1 MMNGIETIYAGG
13 DSCITYL
20 GVKFHLDFM
29 KKYIPSRVGNRFFDI
44 KGTDELI
51 NEFDDLINTG
61 FEKEALIDIFKLE
74 KAITYWKIGESL
86 AECYLEDYKGVRFH
100 YNSIRDAKNPKANLT
115 GADLVGFIDIN
126 NETIFLFGEVKT
138 SSDDSTF
145 PQILYGRS
153 GMIKQLEKIK
163 SNYEVK
169 NSLVRWLGFKVKD
182 LSDDHPFREDYKKAL
197 TLYIKSKQSKIN
209 LIGILVRDTSP
220 TDRDLKTR
228 LEELKRDVQ
237 EGMNIELIALYVPI
251 PVKELELLLPSGGEG
266 SGT

>member
-100 YNSIRDAKNPKANLT
+100 YNSIRDAKNPNANLT

-138 SSDDSTF
+138 SSDDSTP

-220 TDRDLKTR
+220 TDKDLKTR

-251 PVKELELLLPSGGEG
+251 PVKELELLLSSGGEG